1 VPSRPRALNR
11 PQRHSRPVYPRR
23 AAPHVLTRLSDTRG
37 ATAEGLFD
45 GSRLTRAEF
54 HPPPRSY
61 RYLGVTWRGE
71 EGKGRKRFR
80 IRSPSSG
87 VPLFRVDFRDS
98 SLRSPERGRSR
109 VMTFPLCF
117 PLARQELSSCSRDC
131 ISFPRPPFNPS
142 FRPATLPPLPIRFP
156 SHLAIFAPLLTPRF
170 IARCN

>member
-23 AAPHVLTRLSDTRG
+23 AAPHVLTRLSDPRG
-37 ATAEGLFD
+37 AAAEGLFD

-80 IRSPSSG
+80 IRFPASG

-117 PLARQELSSCSRDC
+117 PLARQEKTPCSRDC

-142 FRPATLPPLPIRFP
+142 FQPAIHPSPLSQFDSR
-156 SHLAIFAPLLTPRF
+156 LT
-170 IARCN
+170 